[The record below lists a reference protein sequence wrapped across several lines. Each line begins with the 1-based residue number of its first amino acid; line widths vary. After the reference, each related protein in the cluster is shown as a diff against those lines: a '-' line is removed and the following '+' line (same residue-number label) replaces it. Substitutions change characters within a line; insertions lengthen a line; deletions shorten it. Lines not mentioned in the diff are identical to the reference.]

1 MNKKILTTQFVRD
14 YRRALKSNLDISK
27 LDAVMTDLVNGVTL
41 DPKYK
46 DHQLRGNMSRYR
58 ECHVAPDWLLIYQ
71 LAPGVVTFAR
81 TGSHSE
87 LFGKNRR

>member
-1 MNKKILTTQFVRD
+1 MNKRVLTTQFVKD

-27 LDAVMTDLVNGVTL
+27 LDTVMIDLVNGVAL
-41 DPKYK
+41 DIKYR

-58 ECHVAPDWLLIYQ
+58 ECHIAPDWLLIYQ
-71 LAPGVVTFAR
+71 ISPGVVTFAR